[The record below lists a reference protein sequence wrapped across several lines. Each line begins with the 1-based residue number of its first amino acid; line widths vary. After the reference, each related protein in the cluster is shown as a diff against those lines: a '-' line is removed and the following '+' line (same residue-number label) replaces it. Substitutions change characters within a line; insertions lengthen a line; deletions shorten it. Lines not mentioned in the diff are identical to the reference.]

1 MTSTEPEEIWYNLD
15 KKSLASK
22 KIIFSTHAKERIK
35 KRGLTEEWV
44 IDIIQ
49 NHHISCGKRSDNTE
63 EFRQERKG
71 SYYYAVVEHKKSVL
85 IVITAGE
92 SEK

>member
-1 MTSTEPEEIWYNLD
+1 MTSLEPKEIWYTLD
-15 KKSLASK
+15 KKSLSSK
-22 KIIFSTHAKERIK
+22 QIIFSTHAKERIK

-44 IDIIQ
+44 IDIIR
-49 NHHISCGKRSDNTE
+49 NHHISYGKQDDNTE

-85 IVITAGE
+85 VVITAGE